1 MDPLDYLEALTKA
14 LEVGVQDSLVFGKPL
29 QIEDLDITMQC
40 RTFTCPQ
47 WGTRRQV
54 AKIVKQLI
62 RRRIPYTLSERDDH
76 FKQPELRL
84 TVGDRLL
91 IYIVERT

>member
-1 MDPLDYLEALTKA
+1 MTDPLDYLEALTKA
-14 LEVGVQDSLVFGKPL
+14 LEGDLVFGKPL
-29 QIEDLDITMQC
+29 QVEDLNVTMQC

-54 AKIVKQLI
+54 AKIIKQLI
-62 RRRIPYTLSERDDH
+62 RRRIPYKLSERDDH
-76 FKQPELRL
+76 FKHPELSL

-91 IYIVERT
+91 IYIVERA

>member
-14 LEVGVQDSLVFGKPL
+14 LEGDLVFGKPL
-29 QIEDLDITMQC
+29 QVEDLNVTMQC

-54 AKIVKQLI
+54 AKIIKQLI
-62 RRRIPYTLSERDDH
+62 RRRIPYKLSERDDH
-76 FKQPELRL
+76 LKQPELSL

-91 IYIVERT
+91 IYIVERA